1 MNGFT
6 IDDAIERCRD
16 RARISELHHMMHA
29 SQEWEQ
35 TAGWLERLRD
45 ASSTIQVADYKHE
58 PYYPGD
64 NVFDMR
70 DKEHDT
76 TIEQVC
82 AILDKLSE

>member
-35 TAGWLERLRD
+35 VAVWLERLRD
-45 ASSTIQVADYKHE
+45 APKAVEAAELALAPVCSD
-58 PYYPGD
+58 
-64 NVFDMR
+64 
-70 DKEHDT
+70 DT
-76 TIEQVC
+76 VYDVRERQIEKTREQVEK
-82 AILDKLSE
+82 ILEGLV

>member
-1 MNGFT
+1 MTKFT

-35 TAGWLERLRD
+35 TAVWLERLRD

-70 DKEHDT
+70 DKEHT
-76 TIEQVC
+76 STIEQVC